1 MGSKIFN
8 FNKFFN
14 NRDVKTFLDGSSIL
28 LGERKCFPFVD
39 KDHNHI
45 ITSNLNIITNNKL
58 CKRFSNSP
66 KYQENGT
73 GEYEKTITGIESC
86 IQSWCNKYGVTTSSF

>member
-14 NRDVKTFLDGSSIL
+14 NRDVKTFLDSSSIL

-39 KDHNHI
+39 KDHNHV

-58 CKRFSNSP
+58 CKRFSNS
-66 KYQENGT
+66 
-73 GEYEKTITGIESC
+73 
-86 IQSWCNKYGVTTSSF
+86 QSTKKMVLMNMKKLSLE